1 MWTTSQIEIYRRLF
15 LQLDRFHSSLDSVLE
30 EPVLWASFTDL
41 VLCLPAGWLFLCFPS
56 LNFRI
61 WDLYAA
67 SFKSLLSV
75 SFFHFKMYSLSEFF
89 CSFGFCYLIGK
100 IQCLCL
106 FSCQLLESRD
116 LCLTCLH
123 FIQCLT
129 YWIELDNMK
138 NQNYI

>member
-1 MWTTSQIEIYRRLF
+1 MSQIEIYRRLF
-15 LQLDRFHSSLDSVLE
+15 LQLDHFHSSLDSVLE
-30 EPVLWASFTDL
+30 EPLLWASFTDP
-41 VLCLPAGWLFLCFPS
+41 VLCFPAGWLFLHIPS
-56 LNFRI
+56 LNCRI
-61 WDLYAA
+61 WDLYAS
-67 SFKSLLSV
+67 SFKPLS
-75 SFFHFKMYSLSEFF
+75 SFLFKMHSLSELF

-106 FSCQLLESRD
+106 FCQLLESRD

-129 YWIELDNMK
+129 YWIKLDYMK